1 MSGVASRHQNLL
13 TESLMLYI
21 IGLGLFDEQD
31 ITLRGLEAVKRCS
44 RVYLECYTSILLCD
58 KSRLEQLYGKPVI
71 VADREMVESCAEE
84 ILDGSDVED
93 VAFLVVGDPFGA
105 TTHTDIQLRA
115 REKGIKVKVGPLRP
129 WPQ

>member
-1 MSGVASRHQNLL
+1 
-13 TESLMLYI
+13 MLYI
-21 IGLGLFDEQD
+21 IGLGLYDEQD
-31 ITLRGLEAVKRCS
+31 ITLRGLEAVKKCS

-58 KSRLEQLYGKPVI
+58 KSRLEQLYDKPVI
-71 VADREMVESCAEE
+71 VADRDMVESCAEE

-115 REKGIKVKVGPLRP
+115 REKGIKVKVHPLCPCLCSSSNLRYFIRSSTMP
-129 WPQ
+129 R